1 MVNYHRELIA
11 EKNMNFNV
19 ILDVQAKSE
28 CADELKATFEAI
40 LPDTRSYA
48 GCNEVK
54 VLVNQDDPANLILLE
69 KWQTRADYEAYVA
82 WRSEQ
87 GTMESLGALMASAPS
102 IRYYDDLAI

>member
-1 MVNYHRELIA
+1 
-11 EKNMNFNV
+11 MNFNV
-19 ILDVQAKSE
+19 ILDVQAKPE

-87 GTMESLGALMASAPS
+87 GTMELLEALMATAPS
-102 IRYYDDLAI
+102 IRYYDDLSI

>member
-1 MVNYHRELIA
+1 
-11 EKNMNFNV
+11 MNFNV
-19 ILDVQAKSE
+19 ILDVQAKPE
-28 CADELKATFEAI
+28 CADKLKATFEAI

-87 GTMESLGALMASAPS
+87 GTMESLRALMAAAPS
-102 IRYYDDLAI
+102 IRYYDDLSI

>member
-1 MVNYHRELIA
+1 
-11 EKNMNFNV
+11 MNFNI
-19 ILDVQAKSE
+19 ILDVQAKPE
-28 CADELKATFEAI
+28 CADKLKATFEAI

-87 GTMESLGALMASAPS
+87 GTMESLGALMATVPS
-102 IRYYDDLAI
+102 IRYYDDLSI

>member
-1 MVNYHRELIA
+1 
-11 EKNMNFNV
+11 MNFNV
-19 ILDVQAKSE
+19 ILDVQAKPE
-28 CADELKATFEAI
+28 CADKLKATFEAI

-87 GTMESLGALMASAPS
+87 GTMESLRALMATAPS
-102 IRYYDDLAI
+102 IRYYDDLSI